1 MGMVVRS
8 NIMAVN
14 AQRQLGVNNNQVSK
28 ALEKLSSGYRINARA
43 TTLPVWR
50 SRKR

>member
-14 AQRQLGVNNNQVSK
+14 AQRQLGMNNSQVGK
-28 ALEKLSSGYRINARA
+28 ALEKLSSGYRINRA
-43 TTLPVWR
+43 GD
-50 SRKR
+50 

>member
-28 ALEKLSSGYRINARA
+28 ALEKLSSGY
-43 TTLPVWR
+43 LPVWR
-50 SRKR
+50 SLKR